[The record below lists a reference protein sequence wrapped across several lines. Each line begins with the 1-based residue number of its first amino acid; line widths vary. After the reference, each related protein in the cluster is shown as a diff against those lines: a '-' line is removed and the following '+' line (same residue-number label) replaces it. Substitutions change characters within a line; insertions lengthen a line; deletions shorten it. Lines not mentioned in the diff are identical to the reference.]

1 VKQTCNAKERKSK
14 RISKVSNPFGEE
26 REQYLTVQNCTT
38 VLILQKEVIATT
50 KSRNLTKR
58 LSTGSLKTPISD
70 LSNGYAKAVVFIGFK
85 ANQDPGNQH

>member
-1 VKQTCNAKERKSK
+1 VKQTCNAKERKSRK
-14 RISKVSNPFGEE
+14 TSKVSNPIREE
-26 REQYLTVQNCTT
+26 REQYLTIQNCTT

-70 LSNGYAKAVVFIGFK
+70 LFNGYVKAAVFTGFK